1 MSNSIYLVFSNTSTY
16 VAKMIRILSRKSFS
30 HVSIASS
37 LDLEEMY
44 SFCRNYR
51 RTPLPATF
59 NKEHITNGS
68 FGKYIPCEIY
78 RIDLSEKQREEY
90 EKIIDY
96 FSEHRCEY
104 GYNVLGLC
112 TIPLQKNIRRKKKYV
127 CSQFVAHVLD
137 SLDIELEKDVFLN
150 APEDLRHLPCAD
162 LIYRGELHEF
172 VENNSKQLRW
182 DSITA

>member
-37 LDLEEMY
+37 PDLDEMY

-59 NKEHITNGS
+59 NREHITSGS

-78 RIDLSEKQREEY
+78 KIDLSDEQREEY
-90 EKIIDY
+90 EKIINY
-96 FSEHRCEY
+96 FSAHRCEY

-112 TIPLQKNIRRKKKYV
+112 TIPLKKNIRRKNKYV

-137 SLDIELEKDVFLN
+137 SLDIKLEKDVFLN
-150 APEDLRHLPCAD
+150 APEDLRHLKCAD
-162 LIYRGELHEF
+162 LIYAGELHKF
-172 VENNSKQLRW
+172 VEERQKHLSW
-182 DSITA
+182 SSATA

>member
-30 HVSIASS
+30 HVSIASDS
-37 LDLEEMY
+37 QLQDMY

-59 NKEHITNGS
+59 NKEDITNGT

-78 RIDLSEKQREEY
+78 RISLSDEQREEY
-90 EKIIDY
+90 EKIINY
-96 FSEHRCEY
+96 FMEHRCEY

-112 TIPLQKNIRRKKKYV
+112 TIPLKKNIKRKNKYV
-127 CSQFVAHVLD
+127 CSQFVAHVLN
-137 SLDIELEKDVFLN
+137 SLDIELEKEVFLN
-150 APEDLRHLPCAD
+150 APEDLRHLECAQ
-162 LIYRGELHEF
+162 LVYRGDLHEF
-172 VENNSKQLRW
+172 VKKKSKRMEWNSA
-182 DSITA
+182 TA